1 MIHNLALL
9 PLCLARYPDEI
20 LSKIPR
26 YWGVF
31 DRLGLMG
38 AWTEMLKR
46 QVRRVNGPREKG
58 EGGPCM
64 SKLYTTHQ
72 NTKTLDKQPNN
83 LIFSGPALP
92 IMCLPAMPTPG
103 RWTCTT
109 TIQNFRTLPFPRTL
123 ALPPLTTTPLVG
135 CPPAST
141 VCAPQG
147 SAGSSAHPGISASEQ
162 IIGSFHLIGCNSLSH
177 S

>member
-1 MIHNLALL
+1 MKIDSCGAETDKRGQYSLALL

-26 YWGVF
+26 YWGMF
-31 DRLGLMG
+31 DRVALMG

-83 LIFSGPALP
+83 LTF
-92 IMCLPAMPTPG
+92 
-103 RWTCTT
+103 
-109 TIQNFRTLPFPRTL
+109 QD
-123 ALPPLTTTPLVG
+123 PP
-135 CPPAST
+135 S
-141 VCAPQG
+141 Q
-147 SAGSSAHPGISASEQ
+147 
-162 IIGSFHLIGCNSLSH
+162 
-177 S
+177 